1 MSEQYDKKIGQSE
14 LEKLGITIDKPKE
27 QPKSFP
33 RQAREFIQSNDDEQ
47 VSLFDDDLN
56 EIPPF
61 LDRRPTKKT
70 TLASQPGPSR
80 RTEVVTARKN
90 KWTDDDLCREMEEL
104 RENFEIDEH
113 NCYVPKNDLNR
124 IAYLLKTN
132 IGNIIEHGGFIY
144 KSGESAMILQDLL
157 CDFIKNQCLS
167 HKEDE
172 YFEIKLQSDEDI
184 REKVNADIEDD
195 IIEEEKR
202 LKDSDDEASWNR

>member
-14 LEKLGITIDKPKE
+14 LEKLGIKIDKPKE
-27 QPKSFP
+27 QTKSFP
-33 RQAREFIQSNDDEQ
+33 SQVFQSDNDEQ

-56 EIPPF
+56 EIPSF
-61 LDRRPTKKT
+61 LDRRPTKKRT
-70 TLASQPGPSR
+70 QASQPGPALHR

-113 NCYVPKNDLNR
+113 TCYVPKNDLNR

-132 IGNIIEHGGFIY
+132 MGNIIEHGGFIY

-157 CDFIKNQCLS
+157 YDFIKNQCLS

-172 YFEIKLQSDEDI
+172 YFEIKVQSDEDI
-184 REKVNADIEDD
+184 REKVEADIEDD

-202 LKDSDDEASWNR
+202 LKDRDDEVSWNR